1 MKKTLLFKI
10 KSFRAKSVRIE
21 KVFPLPQ
28 LRGALFINLRKVLML
43 CGFIREGVV
52 KQRTLIA
59 YSFLDFIIRM
69 NKEHGPTYTVK

>member
-28 LRGALFINLRKVLML
+28 LRGALFISLRKALML
-43 CGFIREGVV
+43 CGFVNEGVV
-52 KQRTLIA
+52 KQRTQIA
-59 YSFLDFIIRM
+59 YSFLEFIVKM
-69 NKEHGPTYTVK
+69 NREHGPTFTIK